1 MKHKPVF
8 WLVLVVLVT
17 AFAFP
22 ASAEP
27 IPISLKEA
35 VDLAVAQNLGYQL
48 ALWEHELTSR
58 EQQLTDKTPTVNFSA
73 VPIEARDGSINPAK
87 GNVTINIPLG
97 DHTTLKGILDVQ
109 THKFEFE
116 AKSKVGVTLDYDFFK
131 PDSVEQQSP
140 RDPLITLTN
149 ELILSVAG
157 TLVSLNKQINYFAL
171 EEMRL
176 AYLEEVHRA
185 AVIKEQTAQIQ
196 QLKQQLYD
204 TETKISDYKM
214 SIKQQNIELNN
225 LLNTAGI
232 NYLPVIN
239 PKEYQLEHDQQQ
251 LIDLALAASDQR
263 SQALAAVERA
273 ENELSAVEASAGW
286 SVTGTADLWWDIDFK
301 QSPTWSVVVTANK
314 SLYPPSLQKEKNEL
328 KLAQAQLRL
337 AEIEKNTAD
346 QVVQLVQKLELLT
359 AQRQQLEDDLAAAHQ
374 DLEISRKHLDVGLAT
389 ELQLTE
395 DQLELVRLQTNLIHN
410 QYDQLIAVMQLM
422 NLCGYDLNT
431 LLAELVNEEG

>member
-17 AFAFP
+17 AFASP

-109 THKFEFE
+109 THKFEFK

>member
-17 AFAFP
+17 AFASP

>member
-17 AFAFP
+17 AFASP

-431 LLAELVNEEG
+431 LLAAIVNEEG

>member
-1 MKHKPVF
+1 M
-8 WLVLVVLVT
+8 
-17 AFAFP
+17 
-22 ASAEP
+22 
-27 IPISLKEA
+27 
-35 VDLAVAQNLGYQL
+35 
-48 ALWEHELTSR
+48 
-58 EQQLTDKTPTVNFSA
+58 
-73 VPIEARDGSINPAK
+73 
-87 GNVTINIPLG
+87 
-97 DHTTLKGILDVQ
+97 
-109 THKFEFE
+109 
-116 AKSKVGVTLDYDFFK
+116 
-131 PDSVEQQSP
+131 
-140 RDPLITLTN
+140 
-149 ELILSVAG
+149 
-157 TLVSLNKQINYFAL
+157 NKQINYFAL

-214 SIKQQNIELNN
+214 SIKQQNIDLNN

-232 NYLPVIN
+232 NYLPGIN

-286 SVTGTADLWWDIDFK
+286 SVTGTADLWCDIDFK
-301 QSPTWSVVVTANK
+301 QSPCCSVVVTANN

-431 LLAELVNEEG
+431 LLAELVN

>member
-17 AFAFP
+17 AFASP

-346 QVVQLVQKLELLT
+346 QVMQLVQKLELLT

>member
-17 AFAFP
+17 AFASP

-286 SVTGTADLWWDIDFK
+286 SVIGTADLWWDIDFK

>member
-17 AFAFP
+17 AFASP

-286 SVTGTADLWWDIDFK
+286 SVTGTADLWWDIDFN

>member
-17 AFAFP
+17 AFASP

-395 DQLELVRLQTNLIHN
+395 DLLELVRLQTNLIHN